1 VVNSCRIQKQCS
13 KLAIGK
19 KRFLPEEKELLIL
32 FKLHEKKL
40 ELAKLEK
47 EREEQD
53 RKVVMRVLP
62 TVAPESTW
70 SMPAAQLP
78 ESVWGHETSPAQQQA
93 PRRVDSLW
101 GDLEPIPMPHST
113 VASSIPTA
121 SSLWGLPTSNG
132 LHHQRQQFTGQFD
145 KVIFTCN
152 KARKKNLWCFLHNSI
167 NFLCFL
173 SPLN

>member
-1 VVNSCRIQKQCS
+1 MSRAIKFFSNNSYHVLITSNKTRRIQKQCA

-40 ELAKLEK
+40 ELAKIEK
-47 EREEQD
+47 DREEQD

-70 SMPAAQLP
+70 SMPSPQMP
-78 ESVWGHETSPAQQQA
+78 ESVWGHETSPAQQPA
-93 PRRVDSLW
+93 ARRVDSLW

-145 KVIFTCN
+145 KVIF
-152 KARKKNLWCFLHNSI
+152 W
-167 NFLCFL
+167 LCY
-173 SPLN
+173 